1 LAAVPIVFCETR
13 ALAEEWTYHYLA
25 AAWQWAAAEP
35 AAQARTATDDPS
47 LLVAPGRPEP
57 TVAEVRAWA
66 RSVGLEVPGRG
77 RLRPE
82 IWDAWRSA
90 H

>member
-1 LAAVPIVFCETR
+1 MPPAAGGEAARALEHLAARERPEHVREFVAHGRLVPE
-13 ALAEEWTYHYLA
+13 
-25 AAWQWAAAEP
+25 
-35 AAQARTATDDPS
+35 ARTATDDPS